1 MRKKIWINK
10 PAAESNVEKIM
21 SLLYC
26 TLVPF
31 VAGVLFYFEQIKNIV
46 LALLLWSAVMDYSD
60 MKPEGTSI

>member
-1 MRKKIWINK
+1 MREKIWINK

-60 MKPEGTSI
+60 MKPEGT